1 MDRIRSPYSL
11 VLIPIIFSVCLW
23 SCRDKEDVKGNAE
36 RRAAQATQ
44 QATSSDGDAPGKAPI
59 ATRSSSRPTTVTKQS
74 REEIHAKNK
83 ELIFSITLAP
93 EASKDREDLWK
104 ALEYPEHGNL
114 SFAQEDEAGR
124 VLAKYEAADDTT
136 RLLFGWLVMQRLSPP
151 DNRSIGMLGDGYRFA
166 NVNRKAVAMICKTLG
181 ISPDPTYDGRFFPGM
196 DDRCPAYLRTHT
208 QRKDPAKR

>member
-1 MDRIRSPYSL
+1 MIHVHIPYPSVLASL
-11 VLIPIIFSVCLW
+11 VFLACLH

-44 QATSSDGDAPGKAPI
+44 QAMSSDGDAPGKAPI

-93 EASKDREDLWK
+93 GASKDREDVWK
-104 ALEYPEHGNL
+104 ALEYPEHGTL
-114 SFAQEDEAGR
+114 SFAQEDDAVR

-151 DNRSIGMLGDGYRFA
+151 DNRPIGMLGDGSRFA
-166 NVNRKAVAMICKTLG
+166 MVNRKAVAMICKTLG
-181 ISPDPTYDGRFFPGM
+181 VIPDSAYDGRFFPGIE
-196 DDRCPAYLRTHT
+196 DLCPAYLRAHT
-208 QRKDPAKR
+208 SHSAPVKR